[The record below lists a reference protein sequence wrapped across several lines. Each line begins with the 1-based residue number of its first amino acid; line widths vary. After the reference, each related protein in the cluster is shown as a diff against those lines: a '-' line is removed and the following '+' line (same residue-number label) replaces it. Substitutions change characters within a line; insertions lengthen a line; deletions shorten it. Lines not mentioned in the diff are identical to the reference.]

1 MRYGKVRRAVAAGVA
16 AVVLAFLTVL
26 APAVAHAAVPQPSA
40 PASVTGVLHGV
51 RYVAYGHSFGQVTP
65 GSGSTP
71 DQLYPS
77 LVRDALGTD
86 LARSANRTVS
96 GSTTAQILARAQS
109 TWQRGDYGL
118 VTFLGNQNDV
128 GQHVPE
134 GTFRANVRAFIDWVR
149 GPGPF
154 PPTVVIVLDTPSTAV
169 GYARYPNP
177 PTDDDVARYNRAL
190 REVASTYPQ
199 DGSVLV
205 ADASAG
211 WDTTTMTS
219 PDGQH
224 PNDRGQAHIADA
236 IETAL
241 AGVVPREGQNDGVT
255 LPAPIDDRVG
265 AFDHPVRAQ

>member
-1 MRYGKVRRAVAAGVA
+1 MLTGVA
-16 AVVLAFLTVL
+16 AAVFAVLIAL
-26 APAVAHAAVPQPSA
+26 APAAAPRSA
-40 PASVTGVLHGV
+40 PASPAPPATTDVLRGV
-51 RYVAYGHSFGQVTP
+51 RYVAYGHSFGQVNP
-65 GSGSTP
+65 GTGSTP
-71 DQLYPS
+71 STLYPA
-77 LVRDALGTD
+77 LVREALGAD
-86 LARSANRTVS
+86 PSRWANRTVR
-96 GSTTAQILARAQS
+96 GATTSAILARAKA
-109 TWQRGDYGL
+109 TWHRGDSGL

-154 PPTVVIVLDTPSTAV
+154 PPTVVVVLDTPSTAV

-190 REVASTYPQ
+190 REVVATYPQ